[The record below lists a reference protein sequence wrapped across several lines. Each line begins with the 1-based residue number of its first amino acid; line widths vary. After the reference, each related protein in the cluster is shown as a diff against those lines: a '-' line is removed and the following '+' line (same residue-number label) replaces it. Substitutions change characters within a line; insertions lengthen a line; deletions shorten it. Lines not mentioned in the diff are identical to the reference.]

1 MALARISTIIVIV
14 FSALAIKAQFNNLY
28 LTDQRG
34 YGMAIEED
42 EVTGNYI
49 FPYLFGD
56 PGLGET
62 SLGILKIAPDGSV
75 NEIVEVLSEEPN
87 LTIFGS
93 LQFFKTMDQG
103 YAITST
109 NNGPYVMKL
118 NQDLQIEWMVGD
130 NDQGSFYGLWAG
142 KELFNQDILVAFG
155 NPDSPGNVIDMRR
168 YSPEGEL
175 LFEFGVELN
184 NLYDFPTGIEVKDSM
199 VYMALPRF
207 LMGEYRRN
215 YIVGYNAFTG
225 EEKWEVN
232 QIENDIA
239 LGYSDPLM
247 CWNNQGE
254 LLYVYFQIEG
264 LYLASS
270 LDGSFSGRLKLAKI
284 NLETGGFY
292 EDFYITEMLREF
304 TPLNVKATDDNGLVV
319 LAIGHAPTSL
329 PPCDGPFTTVP
340 YGVLLTKYDSNFEIE
355 WTNYY
360 TPPEQ
365 YNTIGGNKI
374 LRDLEITTDDCI
386 VAAGTCTGVFYEP
399 FEYFEHPW
407 VLKLDACGNEII
419 TDCSL
424 SGLSELSGRNKISIY
439 PNPARDR
446 VFLKAENA
454 IQRAMIFDMNGKMV
468 HDEIFSGA
476 QEQTLFIDHLPQGLY
491 LVTAIDN
498 KGVRSSSKVVVEK

>member
-1 MALARISTIIVIV
+1 MKKTIYVFFALLLNFHVN
-14 FSALAIKAQFNNLY
+14 AQFNNLY

-34 YGMAIEED
+34 YGLAIEED
-42 EVTGNYI
+42 EITGNYI

-62 SLGILKIAPDGSV
+62 SLGILKIDPDGNV
-75 NEIVEVLSEEPN
+75 NGIVELLNEEPN
-87 LTIFGS
+87 LTLFGS

-103 YAITST
+103 YVITST

-118 NQDLQIEWMVGD
+118 NNDLQMEWLVGD

-142 KELFNQDILVAFG
+142 KELFNEDILTAFG
-155 NPDSPGNVIDMRR
+155 NPDSPGNVLDMRR
-168 YSPEGEL
+168 YSPAGDL

-199 VYMALPRF
+199 VYIALPRF
-207 LMGEYRRN
+207 LLGEYRRN

-225 EEKWEVN
+225 EEIWEVS

-239 LGYSDPLM
+239 LAYSDPLM
-247 CWNNQGE
+247 CWSNQGE

-264 LYLASS
+264 LDLASS
-270 LDGSFSGRLKLAKI
+270 LDGSFCGRLKLAKI
-284 NLETGGFY
+284 DLETGDFY
-292 EDFYITEMLREF
+292 EDFYISEYLREYV
-304 TPLNVKATDDNGLVV
+304 PLDVKVTDDNGLVV
-319 LAIGHAPTSL
+319 LAIGHAPTQL
-329 PPCDGPFTTVP
+329 PPCNGPFTTVP
-340 YGVLLTKYDSNFEIE
+340 YGMLLTKYNANFEIE

-360 TPPEQ
+360 TPPEE
-365 YNTIGGNKI
+365 YNTIEGNKI
-374 LRDLEITTDDCI
+374 LRDLEVTVDDCI
-386 VAAGTCTGVFYEP
+386 VAAGTCSGVYYDP

-407 VLKLDACGNEII
+407 LIKVDACGNEII

-424 SGLSELSGRNKISIY
+424 SGLSELSGKNKISIY

-446 VFLKAENA
+446 IFLKAENA
-454 IQRAMIFDMNGKMV
+454 IQHAMIFDMNGKMV
-468 HDEIFSGA
+468 HYEIFSGA

-491 LVTAIDN
+491 LVNAIDS
-498 KGVRSSSKVVVEK
+498 KGVRSSARVVVK